1 MPSGASWWS
10 LPLTRKSAV
19 GIDFAFT
26 ICYSKEASSEAS
38 IFEKGEIP
46 LVAAVV
52 NAAVVVLGG
61 LLGLLLGGRLQ
72 EKHTRTIITV
82 LGICTMVIGIT
93 GAITTS
99 NILIVIVCL
108 VLGTIVGELLKIEHR
123 LDSLGEWLKSKV
135 AKNGGGRFTEGFVT
149 ASLLFCVGSMAIM
162 GSFDAGLRGDY
173 NTIFAKSAL
182 DCVMAVTFA
191 ATMGVGVLFSGAT
204 VLLYQGTL
212 TLLAAFVEPY
222 LSPAVVTEMTAVGG
236 VMLIGTGMN
245 ILGLTRERIKVG
257 NMLPA
262 IVLPVIWFA
271 VENLIGG

>member
-1 MPSGASWWS
+1 M
-10 LPLTRKSAV
+10 
-19 GIDFAFT
+19 I
-26 ICYSKEASSEAS
+26 
-38 IFEKGEIP
+38 
-46 LVAAVV
+46 AAVV

-61 LLGLLLGGRLQ
+61 LIGLLLGGRLQ
-72 EKHTRTIITV
+72 EKHTRTIMAA

-108 VLGTIVGELLKIEHR
+108 VLGTIIGELLKIEHR
-123 LDSLGEWLKSKV
+123 LDSLGDWLKSKV
-135 AKNGGGRFTEGFVT
+135 AKKGGGRFTEGFVT

-162 GSFDAGLRGDY
+162 GSFDAGLRSDY

-204 VLLYQGTL
+204 VLIYQGAL

-222 LSPAVVTEMTAVGG
+222 LSPVVVTEMTAVGG
-236 VMLIGTGMN
+236 IMLIGTGMN
-245 ILGLTRERIKVG
+245 ILGLTKDRIKVG

-271 VENLIGG
+271 VEKLIRG